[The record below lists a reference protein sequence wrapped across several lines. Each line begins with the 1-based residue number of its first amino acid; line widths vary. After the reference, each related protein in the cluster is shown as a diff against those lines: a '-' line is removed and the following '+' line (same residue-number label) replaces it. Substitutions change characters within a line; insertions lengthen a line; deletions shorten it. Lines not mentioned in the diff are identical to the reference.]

1 MISPMGYVYI
11 LRHGD
16 EDLFKI
22 GMTRGSVE
30 ARMKTLVTGNPHGLA
45 EYDSIET
52 DRPAKVEAF
61 LQGLLRTRRSRRS
74 DATEF
79 YAVTPDELD
88 AAIKEARDFNE
99 QDIPQEAE
107 VEMLAAQR
115 CTDAIVTPGDADWD
129 TYTQLLATRAQHDA
143 ALHAKNRLEWKL
155 KLRIGTASAL
165 EGIATWKTL
174 TAHRFDQD
182 AFAEAHPDLH
192 ATYQRETY
200 SRRFDLL

>member
-1 MISPMGYVYI
+1 MGSVYI
-11 LRHGD
+11 VRHGD

-30 ARMKTLVTGNPHGLA
+30 ARMKALVTGNPHGLA

-52 DRPAKVEAF
+52 DHPAKVEAF
-61 LQGLLRTRRSRRS
+61 LQGLLRTKRSRRS

-79 YAVTPDELD
+79 YAVTPEELD
-88 AAIKEARDFNE
+88 AAINEARDFNE
-99 QDIPQEAE
+99 HDIPQEAE

-115 CTDAIVTPGDADWD
+115 CTDAIVTPEDADWD
-129 TYTQLLATRAQHDA
+129 TYTKLLAARAEHDA
-143 ALHAKNRLEWKL
+143 ALHARNRLEWRL

-174 TAHRFDQD
+174 TAHRFDLD
-182 AFAEAHPDLH
+182 AFTEAHPELH

-200 SRRFDLL
+200 SRRFDLR